1 MPQRLNQATHK
12 SDEVQGEGSFVVL
25 RRQTL
30 GETIRHAA
38 LVDAGKVPDASRDA
52 ILACVIDWNWVDDQG
67 RPLPLPSKG
76 LDLDLLTDEEVSFL
90 VTKIIARQEKGEAKN

>member
-30 GETIRHAA
+30 GEETKHVA
-38 LVDAGKVPDASRDA
+38 LVRQGEVREAARSA
-52 ILACVIDWNWVDDQG
+52 ILACVLDWNWVDDEG

-76 LDLDLLTDEEVSFL
+76 LDLDLLTDDEVGFL
-90 VTKIIARQEKGEAKN
+90 VTKITGKKEPEQGKN